1 VGLLS
6 SSEKHRVLSAR
17 RRGLASERIAISI
30 LEELGYRVLE
40 VGKKIIIN
48 GTEIGEVD
56 VLAEDQSG
64 EKYAVEVKAGR
75 LDVGGVRQAY
85 VNALILGAKPMV
97 ICKGFADDAAR
108 ELAEKLGVRVVQL
121 SDVFLVESEELY
133 SIVREVVEEVLTE
146 YFELFYGYTAHLKPE
161 HYEILSAIY
170 SSTSIE
176 EAAEKLNLDVSALAK
191 HIDELRKQGVIP
203 KWASKY
209 SSVKRVAQI
218 LVQKQSV
225 VSALEESRKL
235 VESLKSLVDQL
246 KALQGALHTLT
257 QQLARTQQVLA
268 SLEKHAEKSTQERAL
283 SN

>member
-17 RRGLASERIAISI
+17 RRGLASERIAVSI

-48 GTEIGEVD
+48 NTEIGEVD

-176 EAAEKLNLDVSALAK
+176 EAAEKLKLDVSALAR
-191 HIDELRKQGVIP
+191 HIDELRKHGVIP

-225 VSALEESRKL
+225 VSALEESRRL

-257 QQLARTQQVLA
+257 QQLARAQQVLA
-268 SLEKHAEKSTQERAL
+268 SLEKHAEKSAQERAL

>member
-6 SSEKHRVLSAR
+6 SSEKHRVLSAK
-17 RRGLASERIAISI
+17 RRGLASERIAVSI

-40 VGKKIIIN
+40 VGRKIIIN
-48 GTEIGEVD
+48 NTEIGEVD

-85 VNALILGAKPMV
+85 VNALILEAKPMV

-121 SDVFLVESEELY
+121 SDVFLIESEELY
-133 SIVREVVEEVLTE
+133 SIVREAVEEVLTE

-176 EAAEKLNLDVSALAK
+176 EAAEKLNLDVSALAR

>member
-6 SSEKHRVLSAR
+6 SSEKHRVLSAK
-17 RRGLASERIAISI
+17 RRGLASERIAVSI

-40 VGKKIIIN
+40 VGRKIIIN
-48 GTEIGEVD
+48 DTEIGEVD

-85 VNALILGAKPMV
+85 VNALILEAKPMV

-133 SIVREVVEEVLTE
+133 SIVREAVEEVLTE

-176 EAAEKLNLDVSALAK
+176 EAAEKLNLDVSALAR
-191 HIDELRKQGVIP
+191 HIDELRKQGFIP

-268 SLEKHAEKSTQERAL
+268 SLEKHAEKNTQERAL

>member
-1 VGLLS
+1 MS

>member
-1 VGLLS
+1 MS
-6 SSEKHRVLSAR
+6 SSEKRRVLSAR
-17 RRGLASERIAISI
+17 RRGLASERIAVSI

-48 GTEIGEVD
+48 DTEIGEVD

-176 EAAEKLNLDVSALAK
+176 EAAEKLNLDVSALAR

-218 LVQKQSV
+218 LIQKQSV

>member
-6 SSEKHRVLSAR
+6 SSEKHRILSAR
-17 RRGLASERIAISI
+17 RRGLASERIAVSI

-40 VGKKIIIN
+40 VGKKVIIN

-97 ICKGFADDAAR
+97 ICKGFSDDAAR

-133 SIVREVVEEVLTE
+133 SIVREVVEEILTE

-161 HYEILSAIY
+161 HYETLSAIY

-176 EAAEKLNLDVSALAK
+176 EAAEKLNLDVSALAR